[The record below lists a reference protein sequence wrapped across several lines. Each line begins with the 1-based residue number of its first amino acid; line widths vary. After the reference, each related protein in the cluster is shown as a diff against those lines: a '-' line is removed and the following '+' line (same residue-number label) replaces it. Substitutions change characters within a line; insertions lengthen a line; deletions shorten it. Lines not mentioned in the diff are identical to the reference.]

1 MIRGR
6 ALPVPQARAGLV
18 KDAQARVDDD
28 AVLVAARTSRLVR
41 HGGVA
46 WSSSSSS
53 TSDGECAAKGRNGVI
68 TAPML
73 EVRRTRGA

>member
-18 KDAQARVDDD
+18 KDAQAPVDDD
-28 AVLVAARTSRLVR
+28 AVLVAARTSRLVLTA
-41 HGGVA
+41 VA